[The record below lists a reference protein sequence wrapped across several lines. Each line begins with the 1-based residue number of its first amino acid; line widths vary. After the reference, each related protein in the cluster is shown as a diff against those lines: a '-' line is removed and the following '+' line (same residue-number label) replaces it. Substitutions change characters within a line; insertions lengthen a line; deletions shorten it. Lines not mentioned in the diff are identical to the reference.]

1 MHPVH
6 RVTPLLLAVDNCKLD
21 AVQFLIKAGAN
32 PLEIN
37 NRLKGAFHCHSSL
50 VLPALL
56 PPHFVSCFAAGTNSS
71 LLSLA
76 CMHGDV
82 GITMALHAAVA
93 AKGQAGREHMLH
105 LSNETLDA
113 LGTAVFYGKTDV
125 FKALFHAKC
134 PSIFTDPDDRNP
146 ILLPLRKL
154 SRYNP
159 LPPASHHQSC
169 CTADIVAQVPQ
180 LASHRTAQQQRAHGA
195 HRSVLQSSNSKT
207 SSSHRNTSQR
217 FALSSLFFAAMHH

>member
-37 NRLKGAFHCHSSL
+37 NRLKGAFHRRSSL
-50 VLPALL
+50 VLSALL
-56 PPHFVSCFAAGTNSS
+56 PPHFVSCFTGGTNSS
-71 LLSLA
+71 LFSLA

-82 GITMALHAAVA
+82 GIAMALHAAIG

-113 LGTAVFYGKTDV
+113 LGTAVFYGKIDV

-154 SRYNP
+154 SRCNP
-159 LPPASHHQSC
+159 PPPAHVTSHAVH
-169 CTADIVAQVPQ
+169 ADLISQIPQ
-180 LASHRTAQQQRAHGA
+180 LASHRTVQQ
-195 HRSVLQSSNSKT
+195 
-207 SSSHRNTSQR
+207 
-217 FALSSLFFAAMHH
+217 